1 MNLLTRSALTLLF
14 ALLPMAAAETT
25 APAATPAPEAPPPSG
40 FWPTDRMVAGF
51 ISRAA
56 AHLSNQYEL
65 TDQQTD
71 QLEQQMAARWPEWL
85 ERNRRALQPVLN
97 EMIEI
102 RLSPQPPDPAY
113 VADLAAR
120 ALPVFADFR
129 DTLDQGN
136 EQFRQILTPS
146 QQIKFDTQRLAFT
159 VGMDVA
165 EQRLK
170 RWQRGQFEPQE
181 LWNEPGQRRRRRRTE
196 TAPATQPQ
204 TRQAHTPL
212 GAWQAYVDSFVGRYR
227 LSESQAQS
235 ARSILDEVQGR
246 AEKNRD
252 SSAEQL
258 KTVERQLEDASPH
271 DRSQLQQQ
279 RRTLRRPIAKLF
291 DELKKRLDSLL
302 TAAQRGPPATKPA
315 GS

>member
-1 MNLLTRSALTLLF
+1 MNLLTRSALIFLF

-25 APAATPAPEAPPPSG
+25 APAATPAPQPPTG

-56 AHLSNQYEL
+56 AQLRNQYEL
-65 TDQQTD
+65 TDRQTD
-71 QLEQQMAARWPEWL
+71 QLEQQMTARWPEWL

-102 RLSPQPPDPAY
+102 RLSPEPPDPAY
-113 VADLAAR
+113 VADLADR
-120 ALPVFADFR
+120 VLPVFADFR

-136 EQFRQILTPS
+136 QQFRRILTPT
-146 QQIKFDTQRLAFT
+146 QQTKFDTQRLAFA
-159 VGMDVA
+159 VAMDVA

-170 RWQRGQFEPQE
+170 RWQRGQFEPHE
-181 LWNEPGQRRRRRRTE
+181 LWSEPGQRRRRRRTE

-204 TRQAHTPL
+204 TRQAHPPL
-212 GAWQAYVDSFVGRYR
+212 GNWQAYVESFVTRYR

-235 ARSILDEVQGR
+235 ARSILDEVRSR
-246 AEKNRD
+246 AEKSRD
-252 SSAEQL
+252 STAEQL
-258 KTVERQLEDASPH
+258 KAVERHLEDASPQN
-271 DRSQLQQQ
+271 REQLQQQ
-279 RRTLRRPIAKLF
+279 RRILLRPIAKLF
-291 DELKKRLDSLL
+291 DELKQRLDSLL
-302 TAAQRGPPATKPA
+302 TAAQRGQPTTNPA